1 MEDDMTDEVRQ
12 QRTDAGRQMEDG
24 ERTTED
30 GGQIQQDV
38 EMAPEASEQATQD
51 VSEAAEE
58 SAPEIVEP
66 TDTDQETVPDESE
79 PVGEAEVIVNQASAA
94 SEEGAVSEDAETP
107 LTQGEHQADQVI
119 GMILGEPREAGPD
132 EDRGQTT
139 EDGEQKAEGREQEM
153 ADSASPSSIVSP
165 PSSESGPPA
174 SELAPTVESVLEAI
188 LFATDEPLT
197 ESKLAGIVET
207 TTKQVRESIDSL
219 NAKYVAENHAFRVEQ
234 IAGGYQ
240 MLTLNTYNPWLKKM
254 LRVRSD
260 NKLSPAAMET
270 LAIIAYKQPI
280 IRADI
285 EAIRGVA
292 VGEVIRSLMY
302 KGLVKITGRAE
313 ILGRPMLYGTTKKFL
328 EVFGLNSLK
337 DLPKAE
343 ELKNPDRG

>member
-1 MEDDMTDEVRQ
+1 MEQSPADEQ
-12 QRTDAGRQMEDG
+12 EP
-24 ERTTED
+24 
-30 GGQIQQDV
+30 
-38 EMAPEASEQATQD
+38 APEAGEALVEMLAETDEQ
-51 VSEAAEE
+51 AEE
-58 SAPEIVEP
+58 SVGAEQAVTEAPEPQPATEEP
-66 TDTDQETVPDESE
+66 AQATEES
-79 PVGEAEVIVNQASAA
+79 
-94 SEEGAVSEDAETP
+94 
-107 LTQGEHQADQVI
+107 
-119 GMILGEPREAGPD
+119 
-132 EDRGQTT
+132 
-139 EDGEQKAEGREQEM
+139 
-153 ADSASPSSIVSP
+153 
-165 PSSESGPPA
+165 
-174 SELAPTVESVLEAI
+174 PTVESVIEAI
-188 LFATDEPLT
+188 LFATDEPLP

-207 TTKQVRESIDSL
+207 TAKQVRESIESL
-219 NAKYVAENHAFRVEQ
+219 NARYEANHNAFRIEQ

-240 MLTLNTYNPWLKKM
+240 MLTQPIYNSWLKKM

-328 EVFGLNSLK
+328 EIFGLNSLK

-343 ELKNPDRG
+343 DLKNPDRG